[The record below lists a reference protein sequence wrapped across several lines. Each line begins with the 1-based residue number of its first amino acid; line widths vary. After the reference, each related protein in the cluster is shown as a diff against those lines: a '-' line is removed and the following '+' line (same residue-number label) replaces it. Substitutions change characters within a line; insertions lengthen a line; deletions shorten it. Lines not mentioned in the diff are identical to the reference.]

1 MRYDESSADL
11 PWKVVYVPPV
21 NKWPTPSAWAMFT
34 FAVESPI
41 AKDEQDRTIMVQSEP
56 GIVVMT
62 NPHRQIAGSDFS
74 LANSADGWTL
84 SGQLEVVG
92 GNMPSQGVRHQAVA
106 WGGLSHYIYGVDE
119 VQSLDFA
126 TGIDLAKWYFEASPQ
141 VFYRKE
147 SDGKV
152 MCFRHWPCAGCWG
165 GKVRRAEKN
174 IEAS

>member
-1 MRYDESSADL
+1 MWLCVVSPLAESTAAICRICSSI
-11 PWKVVYVPPV
+11 P
-21 NKWPTPSAWAMFT
+21 
-34 FAVESPI
+34 
-41 AKDEQDRTIMVQSEP
+41 Q
-56 GIVVMT
+56 
-62 NPHRQIAGSDFS
+62 
-74 LANSADGWTL
+74 
-84 SGQLEVVG
+84 
-92 GNMPSQGVRHQAVA
+92 
-106 WGGLSHYIYGVDE
+106 GVDE

-126 TGIDLAKWYFEASPQ
+126 TGIDLAKWYFEASPR